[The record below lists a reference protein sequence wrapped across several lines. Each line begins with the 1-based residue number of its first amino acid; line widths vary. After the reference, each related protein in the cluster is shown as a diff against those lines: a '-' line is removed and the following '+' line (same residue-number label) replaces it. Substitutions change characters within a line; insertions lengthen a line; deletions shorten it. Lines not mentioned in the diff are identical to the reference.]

1 MEQSCNGKDIRI
13 AIIDPQQLFVD
24 PICALLNN
32 EPDLLVIGHA
42 SDRRGALG
50 LAGMRPHII
59 LLEIALGED
68 NALDFLPDLIRVAE
82 GARILVVTGVT
93 DTESFV
99 RAVRAGAMGILAK
112 TEPAT
117 RLLQAIR
124 KIHRGELWVGRSIMA
139 RVLDTIWQETDIQPK
154 NPEQAKIAT
163 LTSRELEVV
172 ALLGE
177 ALKSKQI
184 GERLFISE
192 TTVRHHLTSIFGKLG
207 VADRLELIIY
217 AYQHGLAPT
226 TSRGPLTQQMKFN
239 LDKPVSR
246 TNSPNSRIINGTFG
260 QKC

>member
-1 MEQSCNGKDIRI
+1 MEKSCNGNDIRI

-32 EPDLLVIGHA
+32 EPDLFVIGHA
-42 SDRRGALG
+42 SDRMGALG

-59 LLEIALGED
+59 LLEIALGEE

-99 RAVRAGAMGILAK
+99 RAVRAGAMGILMK

-124 KIHRGELWVGRSIMA
+124 KIHRGELWVGRSVMA
-139 RVLDTIWQETDIQPK
+139 RVLDTIWHESDIQPK

-177 ALKSKQI
+177 GLKSKQI

-217 AYQHGLAPT
+217 AYQHGLAHMTCRHP
-226 TSRGPLTQQMKFN
+226 GTQPWKFN

-246 TNSPNSRIINGTFG
+246 IN
-260 QKC
+260 